1 MTKLSHGGVWVARG
15 RYHAAMERT
24 EAERAAAVE
33 SMYRIRAVESPPDA
47 AGRRTIWHRG
57 AKGAELVSEVDGEGR
72 VMRHE
77 LTLFDEQLTWE
88 REKGFRFHGVTKE
101 GGSAARPP
109 SALLEDPDE
118 REDRALDRAAHAL
131 EPYRGD
137 DRIISHL
144 RELVLMAAKGRDM
157 FSDLGEVTRRAS
169 ELRGRPR
176 PPPVPAPRARW
187 PLVLV
192 ALGVVLVLAALA
204 LLAAR

>member
-1 MTKLSHGGVWVARG
+1 
-15 RYHAAMERT
+15 MERT
-24 EAERAAAVE
+24 EAERAAAVD

-47 AGRRTIWHRG
+47 SGRRTIWHRG

-88 REKGFRFHGVTKE
+88 RDKGFRSHGVTKG
-101 GGSAARPP
+101 GGSAAMPP
-109 SALLEDPDE
+109 SALLEDPEARD
-118 REDRALDRAAHAL
+118 DRALDRAARAL

-137 DRIISHL
+137 DRIIAHL

-157 FSDLGEVTRRAS
+157 FSDLGEVTRGAS
-169 ELRGRPR
+169 ELRARPL
-176 PPPVPAPRARW
+176 PAPAPAPAPRARW

-192 ALGVVLVLAALA
+192 ALGLVLVLAALA